1 MRRNLQI
8 LALVLTSLHAPL
20 AAQGSTADSVTP
32 PRVRVRQV
40 GVERPVIGSVTH
52 LGPDTL
58 YLSAAE
64 GDLAIARSEVTRLE
78 VSRGMRSNADRGFK
92 TGLITGATLGLAA
105 GIAIVAHPAGC
116 FCDTGPETVPEMMA
130 IFGLPGAVL
139 GAAIG
144 ALSHSEQWRKAQLDD
159 QAISLR
165 LVPRQGQM
173 AVELGM
179 GMKF

>member
-1 MRRNLQI
+1 MRRIVLP
-8 LALVLTSLHAPL
+8 LALLIAVLNLPL
-20 AAQGSTADSVTP
+20 AAQEAQPGDSA
-32 PRVRVRQV
+32 VRVRIHQA
-40 GVERPVIGSVTH
+40 GVRQPVIGNITSFDADTFH
-52 LGPDTL
+52 L
-58 YLSAAE
+58 SSAE
-64 GDLAIARSEVTRLE
+64 GDLAIARSEVIRLD

-105 GIAIVAHPAGC
+105 GIAIVAHPDGC

-130 IFGLPGAVL
+130 IFGLPGAAL

-144 ALSHSEQWRKAQLDD
+144 ALSHSEQWQKAQLDD

-173 AVELGM
+173 AMEVGVR
-179 GMKF
+179 F